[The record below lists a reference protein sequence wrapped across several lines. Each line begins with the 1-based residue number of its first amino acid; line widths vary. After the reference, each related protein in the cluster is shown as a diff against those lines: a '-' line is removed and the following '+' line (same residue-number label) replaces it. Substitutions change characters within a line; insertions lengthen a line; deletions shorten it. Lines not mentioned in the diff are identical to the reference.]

1 MVTMSKITVVGSGY
15 VGIANAAMLAKHNT
29 VTVLDIDKTRV
40 DLVNAKKS
48 TVADKC
54 VQEYLDFETL
64 SLTATTNQEDA
75 YTNAEW
81 VIIAT
86 PTDYDETKNYFN
98 TDSIQSCI
106 RDCFAYN
113 SDATIV
119 VKSTIPVGFVDS
131 MREKFNTDRIIFS
144 PEFLREGTSLRDCL
158 RPERI
163 VIGDTSARAHKFA
176 KLIEKCIIPNF
187 PGPEVNYTGTREA
200 ESIKLFANTYLA
212 MRVAFFNELDMYAE
226 SMDMNSVEIIRG
238 VTSDKR
244 IGKGYDNPSFGYG
257 GYCFPKDTKQ
267 LLANFKQ
274 QRIPNKIIQGVVLSN
289 DVRKDWITN
298 MILQKDGVS
307 VVGIHRLIMKSGSD
321 NYRSSAIQGVIE
333 RLVNDGVKVIIFEP
347 NVDTKEFMG
356 CVVETNL
363 SKFKKLA
370 DLIVTNRSH
379 KSLKDVEHKTYTRDI
394 FHDN

>member
-1 MVTMSKITVVGSGY
+1 MIRITVVGSGY
-15 VGIANAAMLAKHNT
+15 VGLANATMLAKYNN

-40 DLVNAKKS
+40 DMVNAKIS
-48 TVADKC
+48 TVGDSC
-54 VQEYLDFETL
+54 IQEYLDQETL
-64 SLTATTNQEDA
+64 SLTATTSQEDA
-75 YTNAEW
+75 YIGAKW

-106 RDCFAYN
+106 RDCIEYN
-113 SDATIV
+113 PTANIV
-119 VKSTIPVGFVDS
+119 IKSTIPVGFIDT
-131 MREKFNTDRIIFS
+131 MREKFNKENIMFS
-144 PEFLREGTSLRDCL
+144 PEFLREGSALRDCL

-163 VIGDTSARAHKFA
+163 VIGDKSVIAHKFA
-176 KLIEKCIIPNF
+176 KLIIQAIIPQ
-187 PGPEVNYTGTREA
+187 GLDPEVQYVGTREA
-200 ESIKLFANTYLA
+200 ESIKLFANSYLA

-226 SMDMNSVEIIRG
+226 SMDMNPTEIIRG
-238 VTSDKR
+238 VTTDKR

-274 QRIPNKIIQGVVLSN
+274 QRIPNKIIQGIVLSN
-289 DVRKDWITN
+289 DARKDWITN
-298 MILQKDGVS
+298 AIKQREGVS

-321 NYRSSAIQGVIE
+321 NCRSSAIQGIIE

-347 NVDTKEFMG
+347 NVNTKEFMG

-363 SKFKKLA
+363 SKFKKLS
-370 DLIVTNRSH
+370 DLIVTNRLD
-379 KSLKDVEHKTYTRDI
+379 KTLKDVEHKTYTRDL
-394 FHDN
+394 FNDN